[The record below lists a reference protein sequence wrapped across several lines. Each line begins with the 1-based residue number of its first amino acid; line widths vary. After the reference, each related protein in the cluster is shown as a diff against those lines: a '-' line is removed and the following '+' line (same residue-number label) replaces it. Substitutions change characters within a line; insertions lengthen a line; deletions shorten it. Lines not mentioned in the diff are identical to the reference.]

1 MNSRELTAE
10 YRMTHWAQ
18 LLQERTTSGLSVQD
32 FCLDKGI
39 TRNTYF
45 YWQKKLREAACARLS
60 ETNSKTTDLTVQ
72 SFAEVRLSESSA
84 QTASIQP
91 DQLCVE
97 SGLYRVTAG
106 PGYPIEYLTMLLREV
121 LRPC

>member
-1 MNSRELTAE
+1 MNSREFTAE

-18 LLQERTTSGLSVQD
+18 LLQERNTSGLSVKD
-32 FCLDKGI
+32 FCMDKGI

-45 YWQKKLREAACARLS
+45 YWQKKLREAACVRLA
-60 ETNSKTTDLTVQ
+60 EGNSKTTDLTVQ
-72 SFAEVRLSESSA
+72 SFAEVRLPESSA

-97 SGLYRVTAG
+97 SGLCRVTAG
-106 PGYPIEYLTMLLREV
+106 PGYPIEYLATLLREV
-121 LRPC
+121 LRLC